1 MRKLTLNDRKRRAG
15 LLFALP
21 FIIGL
26 VLFFFKPAIQSIR
39 YSFSVLDFTPEGLE
53 MTFVGLRNF
62 QQALFVDPTYVRTIL
77 TSVMNMVVRVPV
89 IMALSMLLAVILKH
103 DFHGRLFF
111 RAVFFLPVIVVSG
124 IIMEILGNDYLS
136 NQILSGDA
144 SSSLF
149 DTVDSYSLLI
159 SVGFSR
165 DLVELLVPLAYDIF
179 DLIWSSGVPI
189 LLFLAAL
196 QTVSEQL
203 YEVARI
209 EGATSW
215 EQFWKITFPSISP
228 MILMNAVYIIA
239 DYFTTST
246 NPVIQMIGQQTSNMR
261 FEYAS
266 GLSWMYF
273 IVVGLIMAVAFYLID
288 RHVIYTVE

>member
-21 FIIGL
+21 YIIGL

-89 IMALSMLLAVILKH
+89 IMA
-103 DFHGRLFF
+103 
-111 RAVFFLPVIVVSG
+111 G

-196 QTVSEQL
+196 QTVPEQL

-215 EQFWKITFPSISP
+215 EQFWKITFPSRVFP
-228 MILMNAVYIIA
+228 
-239 DYFTTST
+239 
-246 NPVIQMIGQQTSNMR
+246 
-261 FEYAS
+261 S
-266 GLSWMYF
+266 G
-273 IVVGLIMAVAFYLID
+273 
-288 RHVIYTVE
+288 R

>member
-39 YSFSVLDFTPEGLE
+39 YAFSVLDFTPEGLK

-77 TSVMNMVVRVPV
+77 TSAMNMVVRVPV

-196 QTVSEQL
+196 QTVPEQL

-273 IVVGLIMAVAFYLID
+273 IVVGLIMVVAFYLID

>member
-196 QTVSEQL
+196 QTVPEQL

-273 IVVGLIMAVAFYLID
+273 IVVGLIMAIAFYLID

>member
-1 MRKLTLNDRKRRAG
+1 MRKTTLTARKKRAG
-15 LLFALP
+15 FLFTLP

-26 VLFFFKPAIQSIR
+26 LFFFFKPVLQSIA
-39 YSFSVLDFTPEGLE
+39 YAFSTLVFTPEGLE
-53 MTFVGLRNF
+53 MEFVGLRNF
-62 QQALFVDPTYVRTIL
+62 QTALFVDPAYVRTIV
-77 TSVMNMVVRVPV
+77 TSAANMVIRVP
-89 IMALSMLLAVILKH
+89 IILALSMFLAVILNH
-103 DFHGRLFF
+103 DFRGRLFF

-124 IIMEILGNDYLS
+124 IVMEILGNDYLS
-136 NQILSGDA
+136 NQILSGEAA
-144 SSSLF
+144 SGLF
-149 DTVDSYSLLI
+149 ASVDSYSVLL
-159 SVGFSR
+159 SLGFSQ
-165 DLVELLVPLAYDIF
+165 DLIDLLVPLAYDIF

-196 QTVSEQL
+196 QTVPGQL

-209 EGATSW
+209 EGATAW

-228 MILMNAVYIIA
+228 MILMNTVYIIA

-246 NPVIQMIGQQTSNMR
+246 NPVIEMINSQMSNMR

-273 IVVGLIMAVAFYLID
+273 VVVGVIIGIVFWFID
-288 RHVIYTVE
+288 KHVVYTVE